1 MHYLCATWDGGGT
14 VPIDLGIVRRVIE
27 RGHTVTVLGDP
38 TMADDVRRRGAEFVP
53 WREAPHRRSSSLEDD
68 VLKDWEVRHNP
79 IALFR
84 RVSDRLITG
93 PAAAFARE
101 TALELERRRPDVA
114 LVDAVILGPMVATE
128 AAGIPTVGVC
138 PGFYVLPAPGMPPF
152 GMGLRPARG
161 RAGRARDDLLNGAI
175 RWAWRS
181 GLPALNA
188 ARAEHGLPPLAD
200 PWDQL
205 RRCTSVLVTTARAY
219 DFPAELPDNA
229 HYVGPI
235 LDDPAWAV
243 RTEHEGSRDGS
254 GAPLVVV
261 GLSSTHVVGQVDLL
275 RRIAAALAS
284 LPVRAVVCTGP
295 AVDPADV
302 PSSGGVE
309 VVRAAPHD
317 ELFPRAAVVVTHGG
331 HGTMTKAL
339 AAGTPVLCL
348 PGFRDTKDNAVRAT
362 ERGAGLRLRPSAP
375 PRAIADAVRRLL
387 VEPRFARAAATLGA
401 RIRAEVESSPLVGL
415 LEGAAHPVR

>member
-1 MHYLCATWDGGGT
+1 MHYLFATWDGGGT
-14 VPIDLGIVRRVIE
+14 VPIDLGIARRVID

-38 TMADDVRRRGAEFVP
+38 TIADAVRHAGAEFVP
-53 WREAPHRRSSSLEDD
+53 WREAPHRATDAVEDD

-79 IALFR
+79 LALFR
-84 RVSDRLITG
+84 RLSDRLITG
-93 PAAAFARE
+93 PAADFARE
-101 TALELERRRPDVA
+101 TAREIDRRRPDVV
-114 LVDAVILGPMVATE
+114 LVDAVILGPMVAAE

-152 GMGLRPARG
+152 GLGLRPARG
-161 RAGRARDDLLNGAI
+161 RAGRARDDLVNGAV

-181 GLPALNA
+181 GLPGLNG
-188 ARAEHGLPPLAD
+188 ARAEHGLPPLGD

-205 RRCTSVLVTTARAY
+205 RTCTSVLVTTARAF
-219 DFPAELPDNA
+219 DFPAELPANA

-235 LDDPAWAV
+235 LDDPAWAGTAAGAD
-243 RTEHEGSRDGS
+243 RGDDG

-261 GLSSTHVVGQVDLL
+261 GLSSTHVVGQVAML
-275 RRIAAALAS
+275 RRIATALAS

-295 AVDPADV
+295 AVDPAEV
-302 PSSGGVE
+302 PSSDNVR
-309 VVRAAPHD
+309 VVRAASHA

-348 PGFRDTKDNAVRAT
+348 PVFRDQKDNAVRLT
-362 ERGAGLRLRPSAP
+362 ERGAGLRLRPSATP
-375 PRAIADAVRRLL
+375 GAIAGAVRRLL
-387 VEPRFARAAATLGA
+387 VEPRFGRAAEALGA
-401 RIRAEVESSPLVGL
+401 RIRAEVDHSPLVEL
-415 LEGAAHPVR
+415 VEGAARPVR